1 MRAIW
6 AGDVIEP
13 FVVRSLQAVA
23 PELAYTT
30 LMTTL
35 NRLAEK
41 GVLTMQRVPEQRAH
55 RYRAAGTPEQFL
67 TQASRAQASQMLD
80 RFGDAALVAFA
91 ARLDELNPAQR
102 ERLRKLVDD
111 G

>member
-6 AGDVIEP
+6 AGEVSQP
-13 FVVRSLQAVA
+13 LVVRSVQAVA

-35 NRLAEK
+35 ARLAEK
-41 GVLTMQRVPEQRAH
+41 GLLKFERITGHRAH
-55 RYRAAGTPEQFL
+55 HYRAAGTPEQFL
-67 TQASRAQASQMLD
+67 DLASRAQARQMVD

-91 ARLDELNPAQR
+91 ARLDELTPARR
-102 ERLRKLVDD
+102 ERLRKLVQ
-111 G
+111 GE